1 MVSSDQPTDDDGIW
15 LDQEAGPVVRPYAMT
30 RGRTRPATG
39 DFDLIT
45 LVVATQAEL
54 SVHTGLGPEHVAI
67 MRLCQRPLSVA
78 EVSAYLDLPVGI
90 VRVLLGD
97 LLDRGLILAR
107 GPQAEAQGPSQRV
120 LKAVINGLRSL

>member
-1 MVSSDQPTDDDGIW
+1 MVPPADQPEDDVW

-30 RGRTRPATG
+30 RGRVRPTTG
-39 DFDLIT
+39 EFDLIA
-45 LVVATQAEL
+45 LVVATQPEGT
-54 SVHTGLGPEHVAI
+54 VHIGLGPEHAAI
-67 MRLCQRPLSVA
+67 IRLCQRPLSVA

-107 GPQAEAQGPSQRV
+107 GPQTESTATSQRV
-120 LKAVINGLRSL
+120 LKAVINGLRCL